1 MAARK
6 TPEADAQRAI
16 VALLRVVL
24 PRGSIVHHSP
34 NEVGFGGAR
43 ARNRQA
49 ILDGMGVF
57 RGFSDLLVVSEG
69 RVMFLEVKSRA
80 GRLSD
85 AQERFRDMVQAQ
97 GLPWALVRSQDDA
110 VAALQ
115 EAGFRLAVRG
125 VLR

>member
-6 TPEADAQRAI
+6 TPEADTQRAI
-16 VALLRVVL
+16 VALLRAVL

-49 ILDGMGVF
+49 ILDGMGLF
-57 RGFSDLLVVSEG
+57 RGFSDLLVISEG
-69 RVMFLEVKSRA
+69 RVMFLEVKSPT
-80 GRLSD
+80 GRLEPS
-85 AQERFRDMVQAQ
+85 QERFRDLVQAQ
-97 GLPWALVRSQDDA
+97 GLPWALVRSPEDA

-115 EAGFRLAVRG
+115 DAGFRLSVRG
-125 VLR
+125 LV

>member
-1 MAARK
+1 MVARK

-24 PRGSIVHHSP
+24 PSGAIVHHSP

-49 ILDGMGVF
+49 ILDGMGVC
-57 RGFSDLLVVSEG
+57 RGFSDLLVISEG

-85 AQERFRDMVQAQ
+85 TQERFRDLVQAQ
-97 GLPWALVRSQDDA
+97 GLPWALVRSPEDA
-110 VAALQ
+110 VAALRR
-115 EAGFRLAVRG
+115 AGFHLNVRG
-125 VLR
+125 FV

>member
-1 MAARK
+1 MSARK

-16 VALLRVVL
+16 VALLRVIL
-24 PRGSIVHHSP
+24 PRGSIVHHSA

-57 RGFSDLLVVSEG
+57 RGFSDLLVISDG

-80 GRLSD
+80 GRLSE
-85 AQERFRDMVQAQ
+85 AQERFRDMVVAQ
-97 GLPWALVRSQDDA
+97 GLPWALVRSPEDA
-110 VAALQ
+110 VAALR
-115 EAGFRLAVRG
+115 ECGFRLTVRG
-125 VLR
+125 LV

>member
-1 MAARK
+1 VVARK

-16 VALLRVVL
+16 VAILRIVL

-34 NEVGFGGAR
+34 NEVGFAGAR

-57 RGFSDLLVVSEG
+57 RGFSDLVVISDG

-80 GRLSD
+80 GRLSET
-85 AQERFRDMVQAQ
+85 QERFRDLVQAQ
-97 GLPWALVRSQDDA
+97 GLPWALVRSPEDA
-110 VAALQ
+110 VAALKG
-115 EAGFRLAVRG
+115 AGFYLSVRG
-125 VLR
+125 VG

>member
-16 VALLRVVL
+16 VALLRAVM

-49 ILDGMGVF
+49 ILAGMGLF
-57 RGFSDLLVVSEG
+57 RGFSDLLVISEG
-69 RVMFLEVKSRA
+69 RVMFLEVKSA
-80 GRLSD
+80 TGQLEPS
-85 AQERFRDMVQAQ
+85 QERFRDLVQAQ
-97 GLPWALVRSQDDA
+97 GLPWALVRSPEDA

-115 EAGFRLAVRG
+115 GAGFRLGVRG
-125 VLR
+125 FV